1 MIDSNVNNLYKILV
15 TNLYQSEP
23 NINMYSKQQLQL
35 INAYL
40 LYLTAILINPLSANF
55 ILQTAA
61 TSYEVS
67 NNANLTINIRTS
79 TIISALDVVI
89 SNSFIVNAPS
99 CYVNSN
105 NTSCIK
111 IVPPSGGTITIR
123 FIYNFSTATNYTLM
137 FNLVNP
143 SYSDTFSIQAFNGW
157 TSFRNSGSV
166 AINPKTIRCS
176 IASNSQI
183 VSQL

>member
-1 MIDSNVNNLYKILV
+1 MFASNINNFYKMLV
-15 TNLYQSEP
+15 TNLYKSRP
-23 NINMYSKQQLQL
+23 NINMYSKQQLL
-35 INAYL
+35 HINAYL
-40 LYLTAILINPLSANF
+40 LYLIAIL
-55 ILQTAA
+55 
-61 TSYEVS
+61 
-67 NNANLTINIRTS
+67 
-79 TIISALDVVI
+79 
-89 SNSFIVNAPS
+89 
-99 CYVNSN
+99 
-105 NTSCIK
+105 
-111 IVPPSGGTITIR
+111 
-123 FIYNFSTATNYTLM
+123 YNFSTATNYTLM